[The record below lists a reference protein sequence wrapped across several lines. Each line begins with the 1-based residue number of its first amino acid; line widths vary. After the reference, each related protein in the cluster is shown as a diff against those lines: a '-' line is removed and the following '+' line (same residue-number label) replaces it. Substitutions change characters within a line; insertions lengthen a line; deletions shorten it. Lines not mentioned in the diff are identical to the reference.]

1 VDDAIITPTPDV
13 NDVFNKF
20 HDTVNIPDVGTV
32 NSKPNV
38 LDVELNV
45 TPSDPYATSVVLDQI
60 FAEGSDV
67 NG

>member
-1 VDDAIITPTPDV
+1 MLDADDIITPVPDV
-13 NDVFNKF
+13 NDVFIKL

-45 TPSDPYATSVVLDQI
+45 TPSDPYATSVVLDHI
-60 FAEGSDV
+60 FAEG
-67 NG
+67 

>member
-1 VDDAIITPTPDV
+1 MDDAIITPDPA

-20 HDTVNIPDVGTV
+20 HDAVNIPDVGTV